1 MFVTVCIT
9 LPGWDMY
16 CSSGHDRWLH
26 VPASC
31 PLPTWHCWLPPEQY
45 DARIRSQYI
54 EPKMQGNL
62 ARYISHIASLLML
75 AFYVLHFGMR
85 MRTRIYHLRFGGDTV
100 RAKCWLILMWFIWFS
115 PMFQHFVVISRMS
128 CWSVFSKRDL
138 LFLIN
143 LLIQSVYLYSNAVF
157 ACFGAFLSA
166 STQTCSRLPGSP
178 RPFHPEMGMCQDVLF
193 HPSPVVSIYPAL
205 WLVEN
210 HDTGVM
216 YAYAFNCKYKV
227 YD

>member
-1 MFVTVCIT
+1 
-9 LPGWDMY
+9 MY

-45 DARIRSQYI
+45 DACIRSQYI
-54 EPKMQGNL
+54 EPKMRANM

-100 RAKCWLILMWFIWFS
+100 RAKCWLVLMWFIWFS
-115 PMFQHFVVISRMS
+115 HMFQHFVVISRMS

-143 LLIQSVYLYSNAVF
+143 LLIQSVYLYAMLYLHVSVHFYLQAHKHVPGF
-157 ACFGAFLSA
+157 QVPPGLFTLKWVCVRMYC
-166 STQTCSRLPGSP
+166 STLP
-178 RPFHPEMGMCQDVLF
+178 
-193 HPSPVVSIYPAL
+193 L
-205 WLVEN
+205 WL
-210 HDTGVM
+210 
-216 YAYAFNCKYKV
+216 AFTPPC
-227 YD
+227 DW

>member
-1 MFVTVCIT
+1 
-9 LPGWDMY
+9 MY

-54 EPKMQGNL
+54 EPKMRANM

-100 RAKCWLILMWFIWFS
+100 RAKCWLFLMWFIWFS
-115 PMFQHFVVISRMS
+115 HMFQHFVVISRMS

-143 LLIQSVYLYSNAVF
+143 LLIQSVYLYAMLYLHVSVHFYLQAHKHVPGF
-157 ACFGAFLSA
+157 QVPPGLFTLKWVCVRMYCF
-166 STQTCSRLPGSP
+166 TLP
-178 RPFHPEMGMCQDVLF
+178 
-193 HPSPVVSIYPAL
+193 L
-205 WLVEN
+205 WL
-210 HDTGVM
+210 
-216 YAYAFNCKYKV
+216 AFTPPC
-227 YD
+227 DW

>member
-75 AFYVLHFGMR
+75 AFL
-85 MRTRIYHLRFGGDTV
+85 

-143 LLIQSVYLYSNAVF
+143 LLIQSVYLYAMLYLHVSVHFYLQAHKHVPGF
-157 ACFGAFLSA
+157 QVPPGLFTLKWVCVRMYCF
-166 STQTCSRLPGSP
+166 TLP
-178 RPFHPEMGMCQDVLF
+178 
-193 HPSPVVSIYPAL
+193 L
-205 WLVEN
+205 WL
-210 HDTGVM
+210 
-216 YAYAFNCKYKV
+216 AFTPPC
-227 YD
+227 DW